1 MNVFFQ
7 KTTLKRWR
15 YHMAKYPKNYQTL
28 QKKFPELIS
37 AYEKAGVIAKNAG
50 PLDEKTCHLIQ
61 LAACSAL
68 RSEGGVHSHARRAAK
83 AGASEEEIYQT
94 IALIIN
100 TIGFS
105 TAAAAFSWVNDVAAE
120 KE

>member
-1 MNVFFQ
+1 
-7 KTTLKRWR
+7 
-15 YHMAKYPKNYQTL
+15 MAKYPKNYQTL

-37 AYEKAGVIAKNAG
+37 AYEKAGVIAKSAG

-68 RSEGGVHSHARRAAK
+68 RSEGGVHSHARRASK

-100 TIGFS
+100 TVGFS
-105 TAAAAFSWVNDVAAE
+105 TAAAAFSWVNDVAGE
-120 KE
+120 KK